1 MTTKS
6 ALVALHLTFLM
17 LTIAASLRPTG
28 ETDVSPEQSALDPIY
43 TIRQPRSHWFFQFA
57 YNVFGYFVLMLP
69 GAILVYAVKKRSCP
83 PKIANIPLVRLFVFG
98 KQSSPQHYHRDIEER
113 GSVQDVGSSS
123 DDENDAFSKSNSTIP
138 RGYSYHST
146 SSKQRKR
153 PYLKLVYCF
162 VGLQLSFLTWGVLQE
177 KIMTTEYVVTVRTT
191 SSSTTSSLHNES
203 SELSTTTNKI
213 YFHDSQFLVLVNRI
227 LAFIA
232 ASAILITRRF
242 TSRKRRGDR
251 LIPQS
256 GNKTTTATYEIAPLY
271 LFSFCSISNILSS
284 WCQYEALK
292 YVNFPTQV
300 LSKACKL
307 LPVMMM
313 SRLVSGKRYR
323 PLEYFIAV
331 VISAGMCLFLLFSYD
346 EFHHH
351 HNSIRSINNGKTGSS
366 VISYSLFDGLIILSL
381 YLTFDSF
388 TSNWQERVSRDYN
401 VSSLQ
406 MMAFVNLF
414 SIVFTLTSL
423 AQQRS
428 LIPSLELTLSSWP
441 LARDCLILSLCSATG
456 QLFIFYTISTFGA
469 FTFTFMMTLRQTFA
483 IILSCVIYGHSLSG
497 GAILGVSIVFSG
509 LFGQIYLKFR
519 SKSSSSRAKS

>member
-1 MTTKS
+1 M
-6 ALVALHLTFLM
+6 LTFSL
-17 LTIAASLRPTG
+17 IA
-28 ETDVSPEQSALDPIY
+28 V
-43 TIRQPRSHWFFQFA
+43 
-57 YNVFGYFVLMLP
+57 
-69 GAILVYAVKKRSCP
+69 
-83 PKIANIPLVRLFVFG
+83 ANIPLVRLFVFG

-113 GSVQDVGSSS
+113 GSIQDVDSSS

-138 RGYSYHST
+138 RGYSVSYHSI
-146 SSKQRKR
+146 SSKERKR
-153 PYLKLVYCF
+153 RYLKLVYCF
-162 VGLQLSFLTWGVLQE
+162 IGLQLSYLTWGVLQE

-203 SELSTTTNKI
+203 SELSSKASKI

-232 ASAILITRRF
+232 ASTILITQRF

-251 LIPQS
+251 LIPQP

-313 SRLVSGKRYR
+313 SRLVSGKKYR

-331 VISAGMCLFLLFSYD
+331 VVSAGMCLFLLSSYD
-346 EFHHH
+346 DFHHH
-351 HNSIRSINNGKTGSS
+351 HNSIRSIDNEKTRSI
-366 VISYSLFDGLIILSL
+366 ISYSLFDGLIILSL

-483 IILSCVIYGHSLSG
+483 IILSCIIYGHSLSG
-497 GAILGVSIVFSG
+497 GAILGVFIVFSG
-509 LFGQIYLKFR
+509 LFGQIYLKSR
-519 SKSSSSRAKS
+519 SKSPSSGLSSSRAKS